1 MYIMLSNAYGVGHP
15 VLLSYLIVSVASQ
28 GYWHPASI
36 LEPNLALALNN
47 LARPRRSRRQIG
59 SVTVTICEPTA
70 VQCDHPL
77 WS

>member
-1 MYIMLSNAYGVGHP
+1 MYIMSNMEVGP
-15 VLLSYLIVSVASQ
+15 GGRDRCVVASQ